1 MIISENQV
9 FNLWDTNGRRS
20 DVINALD
27 VYLSF
32 LLEENHREDF
42 EWNNFPS
49 SLSQYN
55 FYKHA
60 IQSSPDI
67 FKEHPNFDY
76 FDSAYR
82 KEIEKYNQGLKTEL
96 VAKVK
101 PEDIV
106 LLDKQIEARARHYS
120 SNLCKFGFANSKRI
134 VSTAGKSF
142 LGLNFKKDEIES
154 LLPLT
159 SANIVVLRQLLK
171 LRVYSKNTGA
181 QRTYYSPF
189 KAAMYLLLQERYVID
204 EDMFGTIIQ
213 SMTPYNVVDIEELI
227 ADYNNKNG
235 NIVNI
240 EVPYPEEYLKEDKIS
255 YDLFKTQIKN
265 SKSSKVVDIYYNF
278 YSALYDYN
286 NTGDESY
293 LINALNLFNDKR
305 TKDIL
310 KKAFGFGQN
319 IFNDIDSEF
328 SYGLSVFLLNNSEND
343 LLTKAHFNKNFFS
356 RYFKSKY
363 LDSAREYF
371 DTTKRMLS
379 STGLFRFDKAHPV
392 LSFKDI
398 LKSIFSLDE
407 LKTSIFST
415 STEEEFL
422 LYEGND
428 TVDCEFLRDSSL
440 TEILSLNDLAVNN
453 KIASMEKAYGVQR
466 EKLNVVVKDKAN
478 SDFLEHINTKYTK
491 DVVLTIMKLFS
502 DRKND
507 RVIKQMVNP
516 EASVPTIY
524 EFITAIAWY
533 YISEKQMNLFDSL
546 NLTLNSEYEPILH
559 AGGGDGDII
568 AKYQNLVVMLE
579 VTLMDR
585 NSQKRGELEPVLRH
599 STNMRAKYQGIDT
612 LTFFIA
618 DELDQSTVITWR
630 LAALAPREAAN
641 SIVVNNV
648 RIMAFTNNEICSFIE
663 KGITSSRIISETNN
677 TFLNTDFSDGW
688 RERVVSRIMA

>member
-1 MIISENQV
+1 MIISKNQV

-76 FDSAYR
+76 FDSAYQE
-82 KEIEKYNQGLKTEL
+82 EIKKFNEGLKTEL

-134 VSTAGKSF
+134 ISTAGKSF

-189 KAAMYLLLQERYVID
+189 KAAMYLLLQEKHVID

-213 SMTPYNVVDIEELI
+213 SMNPYNVVDIEELI
-227 ADYNNKNG
+227 ADYKNKNG

-240 EVPYPEEYLKEDKIS
+240 EVSYPEEYLNEDKIS

-265 SKSSKVVDIYYNF
+265 SKSSKVIDIYYNF

-286 NTGDESY
+286 YIGDESY
-293 LINALNLFNDKR
+293 LIDALNLFSDKK

-328 SYGLSVFLLNNSEND
+328 SYGLSVFLLNNSDND
-343 LLTKAHFNKNFFS
+343 LLTKTNFNKNFFS
-356 RYFKSKY
+356 RYSKSKY

-379 STGLFRFDKAHPV
+379 ATGLFRFDKAHPV

-407 LKTSIFST
+407 LKKSIFSI

-428 TVDCEFLRDSSL
+428 SIDCVFLKDSSL
-440 TEILSLNDLAVNN
+440 TEILSLNNSAVNS
-453 KIASMEKAYGVQR
+453 KIASMEQSYGVQR

-559 AGGGDGDII
+559 AGGGDGDIV

-599 STNMRAKYQGIDT
+599 STNLRAKYQDMDT

-641 SIVVNNV
+641 SVVVNNV

-677 TFLNTDFSDGW
+677 SFINTDFTDGW

>member
-1 MIISENQV
+1 MIISKNQV

-76 FDSAYR
+76 FDSAYQE
-82 KEIEKYNQGLKTEL
+82 EIKKFNEGLKTEL

-134 VSTAGKSF
+134 ISTAGKSF

-189 KAAMYLLLQERYVID
+189 KAAMYLLLQEKHVID

-213 SMTPYNVVDIEELI
+213 SMNPYNVVDIEELI
-227 ADYNNKNG
+227 ADYKNKNG

-240 EVPYPEEYLKEDKIS
+240 EVSYPEEYLNEDKIS

-265 SKSSKVVDIYYNF
+265 SKSSKVIDIYYNF

-286 NTGDESY
+286 YIGDESY
-293 LINALNLFNDKR
+293 LIDALNLFSDKK

-328 SYGLSVFLLNNSEND
+328 SYGLSVFLLNNSDND
-343 LLTKAHFNKNFFS
+343 LLTKTNFNKNFFS
-356 RYFKSKY
+356 RYSKSKY

-379 STGLFRFDKAHPV
+379 ATGLFRFDKAHPV

-407 LKTSIFST
+407 LKKSIFSI

-428 TVDCEFLRDSSL
+428 SIDCVFLKDSSL
-440 TEILSLNDLAVNN
+440 TEILSLNNSAVNS
-453 KIASMEKAYGVQR
+453 KIASMEQSYGVQR

-559 AGGGDGDII
+559 AGGGDGDIV

-599 STNMRAKYQGIDT
+599 STNLRAKYQDIDT

-641 SIVVNNV
+641 SVVVNNV

-677 TFLNTDFSDGW
+677 SFINTDFTDGW